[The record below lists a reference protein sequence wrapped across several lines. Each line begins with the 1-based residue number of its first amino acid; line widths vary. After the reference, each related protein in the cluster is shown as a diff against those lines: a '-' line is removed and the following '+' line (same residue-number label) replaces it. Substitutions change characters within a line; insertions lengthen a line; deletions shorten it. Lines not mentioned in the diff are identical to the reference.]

1 MLVSEMF
8 VVDDIADDAVGSI
21 ADLTKL
27 GTSPSSGR
35 RPRGSDNLFN
45 TLSHSLEP
53 LGAVDVVVDDVDV
66 DVTLFGEKTPTRLA
80 PLP

>member
-53 LGAVDVVVDDVDV
+53 LGAVDVDVVDDVDI
-66 DVTLFGEKTPTRLA
+66 TLFGEKTPTRLA

>member
-1 MLVSEMF
+1 MIVSEMF
-8 VVDDIADDAVGSI
+8 AIVVVVDDVGSI

-53 LGAVDVVVDDVDV
+53 LGAVDVDVVVS
-66 DVTLFGEKTPTRLA
+66 LFGEKRPTRLA